1 MTPGEGRSP
10 AACRSPDAVAPSR
23 SRPDT
28 EQEEVVKKS
37 LGRHSPVCSSP
48 GGGGN
53 NLVRISLAECLRARQ
68 DVAPR
73 SPLQFHPRKQNR
85 HREPD
90 TRMKQHRP
98 HGWVTHAHPRGLCA
112 RLRGQGGDRIPV
124 RACESD
130 RSAREGNAEGNA
142 SCQGPGGRGR
152 AVHRP
157 SDQRVLPWAPQL
169 PEA

>member
-28 EQEEVVKKS
+28 EQEEVAKKS

-85 HREPD
+85 LREPV

-112 RLRGQGGDRIPV
+112 RLRGQGGEG
-124 RACESD
+124 RA
-130 RSAREGNAEGNA
+130 AV
-142 SCQGPGGRGR
+142 GRGGHAHR
-152 AVHRP
+152 ANIFAHAPYVSFWYFRP
-157 SDQRVLPWAPQL
+157 VSRRPAQFASG
-169 PEA
+169 